1 MNTKD
6 NICLTVNKTTQIN
19 QVFKV
24 KIILRIQLQTIAWI
38 LINLAAQKQEN
49 KALKMNFRDKKI

>member
-49 KALKMNFRDKKI
+49 KALKMNFKDKKI

>member
-49 KALKMNFRDKKI
+49 KALRMNFRDKKI